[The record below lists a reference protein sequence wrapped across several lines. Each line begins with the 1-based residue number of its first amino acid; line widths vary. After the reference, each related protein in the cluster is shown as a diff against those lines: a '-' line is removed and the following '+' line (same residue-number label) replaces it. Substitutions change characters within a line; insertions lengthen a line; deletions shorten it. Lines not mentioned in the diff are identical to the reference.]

1 MKKTAAIGW
10 AILLLCSACENRLEE
25 SYALAE
31 IKPIAQTLTL
41 QQFNAL
47 FDEAST
53 RTQLEGRSVLWTAG
67 DKVRVFGN
75 SKSGGYHSEVFT
87 TQETG
92 ACVTFSSDNPIQT
105 DADFYAFYPAE
116 QTQGLVAYY
125 DDESEKRY
133 AVNILLPS
141 SQVAIPDGIENQLNI
156 SYAKTEGGDIRNLLF
171 HNLCSLIKFEVT
183 GSGVG
188 NLKRVRLTANN
199 DADNQAVYLSGEM
212 LVNVDDGDIF
222 TVEDNNYV
230 ELVGD
235 FEELHTYYIL
245 CAPTEMPK
253 GFTLSM
259 FNDEGKEYTLSGLN
273 AANLHPSEML
283 NLGTIQVDSDDY
295 TNGWAMQYSVNN
307 SNHPVSWVVIP
318 EGFTRDQLAD
328 YHSRATEMLDFIF
341 DVEPFNQYQSYF
353 NIHILDAVSEEEG
366 ADVTDTGSYVNTFF
380 DAGWALN
387 SFNNM
392 KANSQRV
399 FSFVEAHNPDILSR
413 KVSIDETGIIMLIND
428 SRYAGI
434 SFYWSY
440 GKSYAMVPVTQ
451 RSDGSNLKWSGN
463 GSSKVTC
470 EGTWLNTALHEAG
483 GHMFGRLADEYIG
496 SATYTGKTIPG
507 HNLPVPYG
515 LNVTADKENNLL
527 WSDFIPNTQG
537 IMQTGKFLHVGTY
550 EGGYGA
556 YGKGI
561 WRSEEVSCMD
571 DNRPYFSAWQRYL
584 IAKRIHDLAQEPFTY
599 DDFIANDNQYI
610 NIQAGVQFAGT
621 EGKLTTIFV
630 PEGIRYND
638 TSLAPRLFLHSAPN
652 DILPPLPPPVLM
664 ENE

>member
-10 AILLLCSACENRLEE
+10 TLLLLCSACEDRLEE
-25 SYALAE
+25 SHVPAE

-67 DKVRVFGN
+67 DKVRVYGS

-199 DADNQAVYLSGEM
+199 DGDNQAVYLSGEM

-222 TVEDNNYV
+222 RYVQTSLLRRTVSAHSREIIR
-230 ELVGD
+230 
-235 FEELHTYYIL
+235 H
-245 CAPTEMPK
+245 
-253 GFTLSM
+253 
-259 FNDEGKEYTLSGLN
+259 EYAGRPVR
-273 AANLHPSEML
+273 ANLHPSEML

-399 FSFVEAHNPDILSR
+399 FSFVEAHNPDILSK
-413 KVSIDETGIIMLIND
+413 KVSIDETGIIMVIND

-483 GHMFGRLADEYIG
+483 GHMFGRLADEYTG

-610 NIQAGVQFAGT
+610 NISSNRQFNETINAVSAGVDVNLGLKDET
-621 EGKLTTIFV
+621 
-630 PEGIRYND
+630 
-638 TSLAPRLFLHSAPN
+638 
-652 DILPPLPPPVLM
+652 PPVIQLWL
-664 ENE
+664 EDDDAEEVQKIPVSGDAK

>member
-1 MKKTAAIGW
+1 MRKTAAIGW
-10 AILLLCSACENRLEE
+10 AMLLLCSACEDRLEE
-25 SYALAE
+25 SYAPAE

-41 QQFNAL
+41 QQFNAQ

-53 RTQLEGRSVLWTAG
+53 RTQLEGKSVLWTAG
-67 DKVRVFGN
+67 DNIRIYGTTE
-75 SKSGGYHSEVFT
+75 SGSFHSEVFT
-87 TQETG
+87 TDETG
-92 ACVTFSSDNPIQT
+92 TNVAFKGDKAVQT
-105 DADFYAFYPAE
+105 HDDFYAFYPDE
-116 QTQGLVAYY
+116 QIQNLISYN
-125 DDESEKRY
+125 DEDGEKRY
-133 AVNILLPS
+133 AVDTSLPP
-141 SQVAIPDGIENQLNI
+141 SQVAVPDGIGNRLNL
-156 SYAKTEGGDIRNLLF
+156 SYAKAIASDTQNLLF
-171 HNLCSLIKFEVT
+171 HNLCSLIKFEVA

-199 DADNQAVYLSGEM
+199 DANNQAVYLSGEI
-212 LVNVDDGDIF
+212 LVNINDGTIF
-222 TVEDNNYV
+222 TVEGYNYV
-230 ELVGD
+230 ELTGD
-235 FEELHTYYIL
+235 FEESHTYYII
-245 CAPTEMPK
+245 CAPACLSQ

-259 FNDEGKEYTLSGLN
+259 FNDKGMEYTLKGLN
-273 AANLHPSEML
+273 VANLHSSEML

-295 TNGWAMQYSVNN
+295 TNGVALQYA
-307 SNHPVSWVVIP
+307 SNESQHPVSWVVIP

-341 DVEPFNQYQSYF
+341 NVEPFKQYKDFF
-353 NIHILDAVSEEEG
+353 NITILDAASEEEG
-366 ADVTDTGSYVNTFF
+366 ADVTDTNKLVNTFF

-413 KVSIDETGIIMLIND
+413 KVSIDETGIIMVIND

-451 RSDGSNLKWSGN
+451 RSDDDNLKWSGN
-463 GSSKVTC
+463 GNSWVTC

-496 SATYTGKTIPG
+496 SATYTGTTIPG

-527 WSDFIPNTQG
+527 WSDFIPNNQG
-537 IMQTGKFLHVGTY
+537 TKQAGKFLHVGTY
-550 EGGYGA
+550 EGGYGS

-584 IAKRIHDLAQEPFTY
+584 IAKRIHDLAQKPFTY
-599 DDFIANDNQYI
+599 DDFIADDSQYI
-610 NIQAGVQFAGT
+610 NIQAGVQHAGT

-630 PEGIRYND
+630 PEGIRYNA
-638 TSLAPRLFLHSAPN
+638 SLAPRLSLRSTPN
-652 DILPPLPPPVLM
+652 DIMPPLPPPVLI
-664 ENE
+664 EGE